1 MKKPM
6 VSLGAVATLIGG
18 SITIYGQQNYDRCDG
33 MRRALEDIARNSPG
47 YQSWNSQCE
56 DYRIVIIVGAIILVV
71 GIIILLGGLFS
82 PESNETVV
90 GKPATPDPE
99 PKAEAPTRIS
109 KLNELRDKGLI
120 TEEEYNK
127 KREEILNSL

>member
-6 VSLGAVATLIGG
+6 VSLGAVASVIGG
-18 SITIYGQQNYDRCDG
+18 SITIYGKQKYDYCNM
-33 MRRALEDIARNSPG
+33 MRRALEDIARNSSG
-47 YQSWNSQCE
+47 YQSWSKDCDN
-56 DYRIVIIVGAIILVV
+56 YRFVIIVGAIILVV

-82 PESNETVV
+82 PESENAVV
-90 GKPATPDPE
+90 VKSATPEPE